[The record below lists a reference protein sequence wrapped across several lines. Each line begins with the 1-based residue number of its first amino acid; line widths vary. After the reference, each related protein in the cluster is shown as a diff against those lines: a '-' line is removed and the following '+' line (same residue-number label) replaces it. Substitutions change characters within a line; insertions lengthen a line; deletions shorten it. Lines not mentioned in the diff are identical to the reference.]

1 MPFLLRRRH
10 RTLSHSNEIHFP
22 LADWTILSWHVSQG
36 GLKAVVWTDVVQTI
50 SMLGALLLVAVKG
63 TMEVDGVGQIFDDAY
78 KTERI
83 EPPK

>member
-1 MPFLLRRRH
+1 MSLAPLPERNPFH
-10 RTLSHSNEIHFP
+10 R
-22 LADWTILSWHVSQG
+22 QG

-63 TMEVDGVGQIFDDAY
+63 TMEVNGVGEIFQEAL